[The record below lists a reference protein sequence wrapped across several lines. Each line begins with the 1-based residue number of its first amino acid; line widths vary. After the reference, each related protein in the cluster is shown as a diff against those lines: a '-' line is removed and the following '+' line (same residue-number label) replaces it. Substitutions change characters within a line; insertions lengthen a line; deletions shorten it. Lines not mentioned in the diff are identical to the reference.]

1 MGRREGGTAT
11 ERDYRQSSMPMPV
24 PLGLLWLLDRYFAW
38 RWRRKMRRLLA
49 LDEIGQ
55 IRLGSARAQV
65 QNGADLSLAEIAARQ
80 ARWRQG
86 ERDA

>member
-1 MGRREGGTAT
+1 MGRREEGIAT
-11 ERDYRQSSMPMPV
+11 EHGHRQSSTPMPA

-55 IRLGSARAQV
+55 IRLGSARTQV
-65 QNGADLSLAEIAARQ
+65 ENGAELSLAEIAARQ